1 MHARGVLQEDALWL
15 PTKISAPSR
24 FVMITDTWYY
34 HLWVKVITE
43 GTPSTGKTSEQKE
56 KRREATVRAVTT
68 VPSRC

>member
-1 MHARGVLQEDALWL
+1 
-15 PTKISAPSR
+15 
-24 FVMITDTWYY
+24 MITDTWYY